1 MCSHAH
7 TLPPAPSLQACVL
20 LPLQQLE
27 RPSVQAWLWVLPEA
41 RWPRTYACSQPG
53 LSRIPQFRPRV
64 MQTVASLTRKH
75 GLPSHDLCD
84 HDVTC
89 SSSPPPGNGVVG
101 TVATQIGNK
110 TRPRPAP
117 GPGLHLQ
124 SGAGSVASKPVTSL
138 GVTVLLS
145 VLPSLKSVYRA
156 RRVAE
161 GIHPKGMGHRS
172 GRQHGLQ

>member
-1 MCSHAH
+1 M
-7 TLPPAPSLQACVL
+7 
-20 LPLQQLE
+20 
-27 RPSVQAWLWVLPEA
+27 
-41 RWPRTYACSQPG
+41 
-53 LSRIPQFRPRV
+53 
-64 MQTVASLTRKH
+64 
-75 GLPSHDLCD
+75 
-84 HDVTC
+84 
-89 SSSPPPGNGVVG
+89 
-101 TVATQIGNK
+101 ATQIGNK

-145 VLPSLKSVYRA
+145 VSVLPSLKSVYRA

-172 GRQHGLQ
+172 GREHGLQ